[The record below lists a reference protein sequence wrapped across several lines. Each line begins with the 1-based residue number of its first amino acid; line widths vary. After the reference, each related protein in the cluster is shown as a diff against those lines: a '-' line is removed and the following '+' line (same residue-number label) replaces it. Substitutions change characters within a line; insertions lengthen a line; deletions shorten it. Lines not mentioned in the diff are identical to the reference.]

1 MEFHDIKQ
9 TLLLC
14 VSKEKL
20 DDIFQC
26 KMAKPILPLFYLL
39 LTDFSNLK
47 TKKVYVCENIFS
59 EKLNFCTLWV
69 LQHTS

>member
-9 TLLLC
+9 TSLLC

-26 KMAKPILPLFYLL
+26 KMAKPILPLLYLL

-47 TKKVYVCENIFS
+47 KKRYMFVKTYSVKS
-59 EKLNFCTLWV
+59 
-69 LQHTS
+69 